1 MPPLE
6 EPTVA
11 EMIRALGSKLD
22 AASQALARLE
32 ATSVQYV
39 TQEQR
44 TADQTLSAERERQQ
58 NEKLTHLSERATF
71 ITRTM
76 WTAMIA
82 PILVGVLLWL
92 ITRGSV

>member
-1 MPPLE
+1 MALE
-6 EPTVA
+6 DPSVA

-22 AASQALARLE
+22 GATQALARLE

-44 TADQTLSAERERQQ
+44 TADKALTDERERQQ
-58 NEKLTHLSERATF
+58 NEKIQALSERATF
-71 ITRTM
+71 ITRSL
-76 WTAMIA
+76 WTAFLA
-82 PILVGVLLWL
+82 PILVAVLLWL